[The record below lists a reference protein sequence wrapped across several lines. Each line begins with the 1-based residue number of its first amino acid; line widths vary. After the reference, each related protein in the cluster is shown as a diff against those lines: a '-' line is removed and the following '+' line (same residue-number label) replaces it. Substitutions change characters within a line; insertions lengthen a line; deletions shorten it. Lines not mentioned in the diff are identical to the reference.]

1 MQHYERYVG
10 TKATL
15 HVFQRWPVLCPEGG
29 LPRWVRRGPRPET
42 EEMTLLHDFERAI
55 RGDRRAGISGEMNLG
70 TIALLDA
77 CTRSAEEGRRISLAA
92 REEAHA

>member
-1 MQHYERYVG
+1 
-10 TKATL
+10 
-15 HVFQRWPVLCPEGG
+15 
-29 LPRWVRRGPRPET
+29 
-42 EEMTLLHDFERAI
+42 MTLLHDFERAI